1 MTEQL
6 ANLHRLF
13 ESFPL
18 RPIHTS
24 PLIHKANDYYHWSYE
39 DRRYL
44 FNRMF
49 AFIRNCRHAWPRPR
63 LRVFRV
69 ILYYIFKPNARKKR
83 DAAKAASRLH
93 AGILI

>member
-49 AFIRNCRHAWPRPR
+49 AFIRHCPISYRTFIVEKR
-63 LRVFRV
+63 LWEDNYQLTGR
-69 ILYYIFKPNARKKR
+69 LAR
-83 DAAKAASRLH
+83 DLH
-93 AGILI
+93 AFRGKRFAR

>member
-49 AFIRNCRHAWPRPR
+49 AFIRHCPISYRTFIVEKR
-63 LRVFRV
+63 LWEDNSQLTGRLARDLPAFRG
-69 ILYYIFKPNARKKR
+69 KR
-83 DAAKAASRLH
+83 F
-93 AGILI
+93 AG

>member
-24 PLIHKANDYYHWSYE
+24 PLIHKAND
-39 DRRYL
+39 RRYL

-49 AFIRNCRHAWPRPR
+49 AFIRHCPISYRTFIVEKR
-63 LRVFRV
+63 LWEDNYQLTGR
-69 ILYYIFKPNARKKR
+69 LAR
-83 DAAKAASRLH
+83 DLH
-93 AGILI
+93 AFRGKRFAG

>member
-39 DRRYL
+39 TGDT
-44 FNRMF
+44 FSTECSP
-49 AFIRNCRHAWPRPR
+49 FIRHCPISYRTFIVEKR
-63 LRVFRV
+63 LWEDNYQLTGR
-69 ILYYIFKPNARKKR
+69 LAR
-83 DAAKAASRLH
+83 DLH
-93 AGILI
+93 AFRGKRFAG

>member
-49 AFIRNCRHAWPRPR
+49 AFIRHCPISYRTFIVEKR
-63 LRVFRV
+63 LWEDNYQLTGRLSHEHHTFSG
-69 ILYYIFKPNARKKR
+69 KR
-83 DAAKAASRLH
+83 LAS
-93 AGILI
+93 